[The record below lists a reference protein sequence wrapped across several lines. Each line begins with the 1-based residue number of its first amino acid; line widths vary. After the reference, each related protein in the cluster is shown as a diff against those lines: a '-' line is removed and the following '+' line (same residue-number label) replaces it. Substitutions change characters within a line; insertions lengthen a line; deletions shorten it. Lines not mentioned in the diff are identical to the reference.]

1 LELVRTGEVAIS
13 RGKKV
18 HEEVEKK
25 VKVKAGKAGQ
35 SNL

>member
-1 LELVRTGEVAIS
+1 MVRTGEVAIS

-18 HEEVEKK
+18 HEEEEKQVK
-25 VKVKAGKAGQ
+25 VKVGKAGQ

>member
-18 HEEVEKK
+18 AEEAEKA

-35 SNL
+35 SHL